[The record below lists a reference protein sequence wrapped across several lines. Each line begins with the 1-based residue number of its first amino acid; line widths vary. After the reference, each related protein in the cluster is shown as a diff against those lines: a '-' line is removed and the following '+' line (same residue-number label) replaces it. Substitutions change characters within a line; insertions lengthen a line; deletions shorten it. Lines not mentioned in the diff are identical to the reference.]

1 MKTKI
6 ISIALAVVTMLS
18 AVALLSG
25 CSDGEY
31 PVEVANLKIESKPE
45 NIVVLDASTADILIA
60 TGYDRYIV
68 GRSDEVDQKSIDV
81 APSMGS
87 SKKPD
92 ADKIIEV
99 GADLVFAG
107 PTIDES
113 VKNELSDKGIQ
124 VIKMSHGDTPKQ
136 VETNYITISKICG
149 GTKTG
154 AKQGEDTYN
163 DLLDK
168 MNNYKQQVNNRN
180 SGILDTVCYLYTEDD
195 QLRIMS
201 NGTYGDMLL
210 GYTGAVNVAVNI
222 TDNTVDVS
230 TLRVA
235 NPNFVFYADD
245 ATLQKIK
252 SDATLASLGA
262 VKDGKILE
270 VSLEEMSRPGDTSL
284 EALEKMVYFMY
295 PDLKPKSAA
304 AETTKP
310 AKEDSSAS
318 NTTATTTTTAT
329 QAATTANG
337 SKSVADKYK
346 LTITSDLSLKQE
358 DENDTVKAMQL
369 RLYNIGYITD
379 KDNVTGYYGEVT
391 SEAVKNFQK
400 QNGLKET
407 GTADNATLVLLFDS
421 SAKKAK

>member
-6 ISIALAVVTMLS
+6 ISIALAVAVMLS

-45 NIVVLDASTADILIA
+45 NIVVLDAPTADILIA

-68 GRSDEVDQKSIDV
+68 GRSDEVDQKSVEV
-81 APSMGS
+81 APSIGS
-87 SKKPD
+87 SEKPD
-92 ADKIIEV
+92 ADKIIEA

-154 AKQGEDTYN
+154 AKNGEDTYN

-168 MNNYKQQVNNRN
+168 MNNYKQQVNSRN

-222 TDNTVDVS
+222 TDNAVDVA

-245 ATLQKIK
+245 ATLKRLRVTQR
-252 SDATLASLGA
+252 LQ
-262 VKDGKILE
+262 VLE
-270 VSLEEMSRPGDTSL
+270 R
-284 EALEKMVYFMY
+284 
-295 PDLKPKSAA
+295 
-304 AETTKP
+304 
-310 AKEDSSAS
+310 
-318 NTTATTTTTAT
+318 
-329 QAATTANG
+329 
-337 SKSVADKYK
+337 
-346 LTITSDLSLKQE
+346 
-358 DENDTVKAMQL
+358 
-369 RLYNIGYITD
+369 
-379 KDNVTGYYGEVT
+379 
-391 SEAVKNFQK
+391 
-400 QNGLKET
+400 
-407 GTADNATLVLLFDS
+407 
-421 SAKKAK
+421 

>member
-6 ISIALAVVTMLS
+6 ISIALAVAVMLS

-45 NIVVLDASTADILIA
+45 NIVVLDAPTADILIA

-68 GRSDEVDQKSIDV
+68 GRSDEVDQKSVEV

-87 SKKPD
+87 SEKPD
-92 ADKIIEV
+92 ADKIIEA

-113 VKNELSDKGIQ
+113 VKNKLSDKGIQ

-154 AKQGEDTYN
+154 AKNGEDTYN

-168 MNNYKQQVNNRN
+168 MNNYKQQVNSRN

-222 TDNTVDVS
+222 TDNAVDVA

-235 NPNFVFYADD
+235 NPNFIFYADD
-245 ATLQKIK
+245 ATLKKIK
-252 SDATLASLGA
+252 SDATLAGLGA
-262 VKDGKILE
+262 VKNGKILE
-270 VSLEEMSRPGDTSL
+270 VSIEEMF
-284 EALEKMVYFMY
+284 YFMY
-295 PDLKPKSAA
+295 PDLKPKSAT
-304 AETTKP
+304 AETTQP
-310 AKEDSSAS
+310 AKDSSAS
-318 NTTATTTTTAT
+318 KTTATTATTAT
-329 QAATTANG
+329 QAATAANS

-379 KDNVTGYYGEVT
+379 KDNVTGYYGDVT

>member
-1 MKTKI
+1 
-6 ISIALAVVTMLS
+6 MLS

-45 NIVVLDASTADILIA
+45 NIVVLDAPTADILIA

-68 GRSDEVDQKSIDV
+68 GRSDEVDQKSVEV

-87 SKKPD
+87 SEKPD
-92 ADKIIEV
+92 ADKIIEA

-113 VKNELSDKGIQ
+113 VKNKLSDKGIQ

-154 AKQGEDTYN
+154 AKNGEDTYN

-168 MNNYKQQVNNRN
+168 MNNYKQQVNSRN
-180 SGILDTVCYLYTEDD
+180 SGILDTVCYLYTED
-195 QLRIMS
+195 
-201 NGTYGDMLL
+201 
-210 GYTGAVNVAVNI
+210 VA
-222 TDNTVDVS
+222 

-245 ATLQKIK
+245 ATLKKIK
-252 SDATLASLGA
+252 SDATLAGLGA
-262 VKDGKILE
+262 VKNGKILE
-270 VSLEEMSRPGDTSL
+270 VSIEEMSRPGNTSL

-295 PDLKPKSAA
+295 PDLKPKSAT
-304 AETTKP
+304 AETTQP
-310 AKEDSSAS
+310 AKDSSAS
-318 NTTATTTTTAT
+318 KTTATTATTAT
-329 QAATTANG
+329 QAATAANS

-391 SEAVKNFQK
+391 AEAVKKFQK
-400 QNGLKET
+400 RNGLKET

>member
-31 PVEVANLKIESKPE
+31 PVEVANLTIESQPK
-45 NIVVLDASTADILIA
+45 NIVVLDAPTADILIA

-68 GRSDEVDQKSIDV
+68 GRSDEVDQKSINV

-87 SKKPD
+87 SEKPD

-107 PTIDES
+107 PTIDDD
-113 VKNELSDKGIQ
+113 VKKKLQDKGIQ

-136 VETNYITISKICG
+136 VETNYVTISKICG

-154 AKQGEDTYN
+154 AKHGEDTYN

-270 VSLEEMSRPGDTSL
+270 VPIEEMSRPGDTSL

-295 PDLKPKSAA
+295 PDLKPKSAT

-310 AKEDSSAS
+310 AKDSSAS
-318 NTTATTTTTAT
+318 NTTATTATTAT
-329 QAATTANG
+329 QAATAANG

>member
-6 ISIALAVVTMLS
+6 ISIVLAAVTMFS
-18 AVALLSG
+18 ATALLSG

-31 PVEVANLKIESKPE
+31 PVEVANITVESQPK
-45 NIVVLDASTADILIA
+45 NIVVLDATTADILIA

-68 GRSDEVDQKSIDV
+68 GRSDEVDQQSISV

-87 SKKPD
+87 YENPD
-92 ADKIIEV
+92 ADKIINT
-99 GADLVFAG
+99 GANLVFAG
-107 PTIDES
+107 LSI
-113 VKNELSDKGIQ
+113 NEDTKKKLEDKGIQ
-124 VIKMSHGDTPKQ
+124 VITMSHGDTPKQ
-136 VETNYITISKICG
+136 VETNYVTIGKICG

-168 MNNYKQQVNNRN
+168 MNNYKQEVNNRN
-180 SGILDTVCYLYTEDD
+180 SGILDTVCYLYTEND
-195 QLRIMS
+195 QLKMMTS
-201 NGTYGDMLL
+201 GTYGDMLL
-210 GYTGAVNVAVNI
+210 GYTGAVNAAVNI
-222 TDNTVDVS
+222 SDNNVDVA
-230 TLRVA
+230 TLKVA
-235 NPNFVFYADD
+235 NPNFIFYADD
-245 ATLQKIK
+245 TTLQKIK

-262 VKDGKILE
+262 VKNGKILE
-270 VSLEEMSRPGDTSL
+270 VSLEEMSRPGNTAL

-295 PDLKPKSAA
+295 PDLKPKSATSATDATKA
-304 AETTKP
+304 AQDAT
-310 AKEDSSAS
+310 AS
-318 NTTATTTTTAT
+318 NTDATTAT
-329 QAATTANG
+329 KTAQASNA
-337 SKSVADKYK
+337 SKSVADKYN

-369 RLYNIGYITD
+369 RLYNIGYIAD

-391 SEAVKNFQK
+391 AEAVKNFQK
-400 QNGLKET
+400 NNGLKET

>member
-6 ISIALAVVTMLS
+6 ISIALAVAVMLS

-45 NIVVLDASTADILIA
+45 NIVVLDAPTADILIA

-68 GRSDEVDQKSIDV
+68 GRSDEVDQKSVEV

-87 SKKPD
+87 SEKPD
-92 ADKIIEV
+92 ADKIIET

-113 VKNELSDKGIQ
+113 VKNKLSDKGIQ

-154 AKQGEDTYN
+154 AKNGEDTYN

-168 MNNYKQQVNNRN
+168 MNNYKQQVNSRN

-222 TDNTVDVS
+222 TDNAVDVA

-235 NPNFVFYADD
+235 NPNFIFYADD
-245 ATLQKIK
+245 ATLKKIK
-252 SDATLASLGA
+252 SDATLAGLGA
-262 VKDGKILE
+262 VKNGKILE
-270 VSLEEMSRPGDTSL
+270 VPIEEMSRPGNTSL
-284 EALEKMVYFMY
+284 EALEKWFTLCIRISSRNRQQPKQPNLQRIHLHRKLPQQQPQPQLRRQRLQTAQSRLRINTSLPLHLTFHLSRRMKTIR
-295 PDLKPKSAA
+295 LKLCSFAF
-304 AETTKP
+304 
-310 AKEDSSAS
+310 
-318 NTTATTTTTAT
+318 
-329 QAATTANG
+329 
-337 SKSVADKYK
+337 
-346 LTITSDLSLKQE
+346 ITS
-358 DENDTVKAMQL
+358 A
-369 RLYNIGYITD
+369 
-379 KDNVTGYYGEVT
+379 T
-391 SEAVKNFQK
+391 SP
-400 QNGLKET
+400 T
-407 GTADNATLVLLFDS
+407 RTM
-421 SAKKAK
+421 